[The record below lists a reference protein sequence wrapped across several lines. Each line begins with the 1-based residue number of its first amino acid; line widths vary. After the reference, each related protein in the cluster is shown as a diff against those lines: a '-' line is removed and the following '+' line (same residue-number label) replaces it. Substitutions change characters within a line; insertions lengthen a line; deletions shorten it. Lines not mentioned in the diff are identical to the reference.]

1 VVGETRPL
9 LAFHATEGWWWP
21 FVDEM
26 STLLVFEA
34 MEGVPAVAVNQNK
47 RITPP
52 LAFGARE
59 GVVVATVE
67 KAKDRLM
74 YYYCGKVY
82 LQMRYFHTVGLND
95 FNFNFSSTKSLFLVY
110 FLFFLI
116 N

>member
-9 LAFHATEGWWWP
+9 LAFHMMEGWWWP
-21 FVDEM
+21 FMDET
-26 STLLVFEA
+26 STLLAFEA
-34 MEGVPAVAVNQNK
+34 MEGVPVVAVDQNK
-47 RITPP
+47 RITPL

-59 GVVVATVE
+59 GVVVVAVE

-74 YYYCGKVY
+74 YYHCGKVY
-82 LQMRYFHTVGLND
+82 LWMRYFHMVGLNN
-95 FNFNFSSTKSLFLVY
+95 FNFNFSSTKSLFLFY